1 MGPRLRKAMLT
12 VHLVASIGWIG
23 AVIAYLALDV
33 VAVTSPDTDAVK
45 ASFIAMDLSAR
56 YAIVP
61 LAVASLVTGIVMS
74 LGTAWGLFRHY
85 WVVISFVLTVFALA
99 VLLGHVGDIGAMSA
113 SGAHDPAGA
122 SHAATGLTHG
132 QAGPG
137 VARGD
142 FLHAGGG
149 LVVLLFVTTLNV
161 FKPKGL
167 TPYGWRRLR
176 H

>member
-1 MGPRLRKAMLT
+1 MLT

-33 VAVTSPDTDAVK
+33 VAVTSPDADAVK

-61 LAVASLVTGIVMS
+61 LAVASLVTGLVMS

-85 WVVISFVLTVFALA
+85 WVVISFLLTVVALA
-99 VLLGHVGDIGAMSA
+99 VLVEHVGDIGAMSA
-113 SGAHDPAGA
+113 SGAHDPTSGAHASASAAHGAGGA
-122 SHAATGLTHG
+122 GL
-132 QAGPG
+132 
-137 VARGD
+137 ARGD